1 MTATSGWICTRG
13 HQSAHNIPDPEGE
26 PLCIECRRPAEG
38 HRLEPK
44 MYPDHAGRYRR
55 KVRRMSAE
63 ALVVERRKV
72 TGSSA
77 MSDRDLHKAA
87 ILESA
92 YVEWFGP
99 GVHHWQ
105 VPAWP

>member
-1 MTATSGWICTRG
+1 
-13 HQSAHNIPDPEGE
+13 
-26 PLCIECRRPAEG
+26 
-38 HRLEPK
+38 
-44 MYPDHAGRYRR
+44 
-55 KVRRMSAE
+55 MSAE